1 MDALLNLWERPVAHE
16 KYMIAGWEQWADAGE
31 ISSGLPRYLIDY
43 TGARRIGEI
52 KPHGFY
58 LFQIP
63 GTHHFIRPQV
73 KLEAGYRKALKVP
86 RNDFFYTGEGGKG
99 LVIFL
104 GDEPHVN
111 AERYSDLLLD
121 AVQALGVR
129 RVVALGGVYG
139 AMPYDK
145 DRQVSCVY
153 SLPRMKE
160 ELARYAVTFSDYEG
174 GVTISTYLADRAEQ
188 RGIELAVFY
197 SFVPAY
203 DFSPLSSTFQGVRIE
218 RDFRAWYELMRRL
231 NHMFGLSIN
240 LADLRQQSN
249 ELTAEI
255 DTRIAQLDRERPQLE
270 VKKQLQKLA
279 RDFTETPFMPLDE
292 MWERELRDLFEKND

>member
-1 MDALLNLWERPVAHE
+1 MDALLNLWEKPVAYE
-16 KYMIAGWEQWADAGE
+16 KYMVVGWEQWADAGE
-31 ISSGLPRYLIDY
+31 ISSGLPRYLIDR

-52 KPHGFY
+52 KPDGFY

-73 KLEAGYRKALKVP
+73 KLEGGYRKTLTVP
-86 RNDFFYTGEGGKG
+86 KNELFYTSEAGKG

-111 AERYSDLLLD
+111 AERYADVLLD

-153 SLPRMKE
+153 SLRRLKD

-174 GVTISTYLADRAEQ
+174 GVTISTYLAGRAEQ
-188 RGIELAVFY
+188 RGIELVVFY

-218 RDFRAWYELMRRL
+218 RDFRAWYELVRRL
-231 NHMFGLSIN
+231 NHMFGLSIG

-249 ELTAEI
+249 ELTAEM
-255 DTRIAQLDRERPQLE
+255 DARIAQLDRERPQLE
-270 VKKQLQKLA
+270 VRKQLQKLS

-292 MWERELRDLFEKND
+292 MWERELRDLFEKDT